1 MAVLGSAPVV
11 LKIVG
16 PTADYLGGGLKN
28 LVELQVKNVEA
39 IFSNAA
45 TKLGEDGLDQPGSV
59 PPKVLKEILEQGAFC
74 DETLG
79 TEYFGGILA
88 SSKSGVK
95 RDDRGATL
103 ASLVGRL
110 STYQL
115 RCHYLMYAHAQRRLA
130 GSELPLGIGNERK
143 EHAQFFMPY
152 ETWIR
157 GMDFSDDESPRF
169 REIAVHCGLGLV
181 RENLIEESFASAE
194 VPENLEASFG
204 RDFGD
209 RKGIVFELSVL
220 GIELFMAAHGMH
232 QDSLPNFVS
241 TDGSCEV
248 AAPIDLSGEIVA
260 LNDLPASTG

>member
-1 MAVLGSAPVV
+1 
-11 LKIVG
+11 
-16 PTADYLGGGLKN
+16 
-28 LVELQVKNVEA
+28 
-39 IFSNAA
+39 
-45 TKLGEDGLDQPGSV
+45 
-59 PPKVLKEILEQGAFC
+59 
-74 DETLG
+74 
-79 TEYFGGILA
+79 
-88 SSKSGVK
+88 
-95 RDDRGATL
+95 
-103 ASLVGRL
+103 
-110 STYQL
+110 
-115 RCHYLMYAHAQRRLA
+115 
-130 GSELPLGIGNERK
+130 
-143 EHAQFFMPY
+143 
-152 ETWIR
+152 
-157 GMDFSDDESPRF
+157 MDFSDDESPRF